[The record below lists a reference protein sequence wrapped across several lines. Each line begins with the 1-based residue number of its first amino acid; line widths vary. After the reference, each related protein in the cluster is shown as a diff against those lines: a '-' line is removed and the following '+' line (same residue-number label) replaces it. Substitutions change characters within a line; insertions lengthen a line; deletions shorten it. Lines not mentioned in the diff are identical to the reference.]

1 MNQLFFEFHQQSIY
15 NIFYNKNFVITSEN
29 ADCEQRLAIF
39 LQQKTNNYKSNLLI
53 IKGPTHS
60 GKTHLIN
67 YLIEKISIKNFEY
80 VDFSMVDEYNIG
92 SFFIKNH
99 FYIIEN
105 YHRITNYKLLLH
117 FINMASEVGAFLIFT
132 ANSNFNS
139 SLPDLQSRLVSAIN
153 CEIEEL
159 SPFSAKLILINEMSF
174 EQLKINQ
181 SVVNFIVN
189 KTNINYQK
197 LADIIKF
204 IKYFYQEN
212 SKTPKLEDIK
222 NIIKS

>member
-39 LQQKTNNYKSNLLI
+39 LQQKANYKSNLLI
-53 IKGPTHS
+53 IKGPAQS
-60 GKTHLIN
+60 GKTHLISH
-67 YLIEKISIKNFEY
+67 LIEKILIKNFEY
-80 VDFSMVDEYNIG
+80 VNFAMVDEYNIG

-99 FYIIEN
+99 FYIVEN
-105 YHRITNYKLLLH
+105 YHRITNYTLLLH
-117 FINMASEVGAFLIFT
+117 FINMANEVGAFLIFT
-132 ANSNFNS
+132 ANGNFNS
-139 SLPDLQSRLVSAIN
+139 LLPDLQSRLVSATN
-153 CEIEEL
+153 CEIAEL
-159 SPFSAKLILINEMSF
+159 SPFSAKLILINEMAF

-181 SVVNFIVN
+181 FVINFIIN

-197 LADIIKF
+197 LVDIIKF

-212 SKTPKLEDIK
+212 SRAPKLEDIK

>member
-1 MNQLFFEFHQQSIY
+1 LNQLFFEFHQQSIY

-39 LQQKTNNYKSNLLI
+39 LQQKTNYKSNLLI
-53 IKGPTHS
+53 IKGPAQS

-67 YLIEKISIKNFEY
+67 HLIEKISIKNFEY
-80 VDFSMVDEYNIG
+80 VDFTMVDEYNIG

-99 FYIIEN
+99 FYIVEN
-105 YHRITNYKLLLH
+105 YHRITNYTLLLH
-117 FINMASEVGAFLIFT
+117 FINMANEVGAFLIFT
-132 ANSNFNS
+132 ANGNFNS
-139 SLPDLQSRLVSAIN
+139 LLPDLQSRLVSATN
-153 CEIEEL
+153 CEIAEL
-159 SPFSAKLILINEMSF
+159 SPFSAKLILINEMAF

-181 SVVNFIVN
+181 FVINFIIN

-197 LADIIKF
+197 LVDIIKF

-212 SKTPKLEDIK
+212 SRAPKLEDIK

>member
-39 LQQKTNNYKSNLLI
+39 LQQKTNYKSNLLI
-53 IKGPTHS
+53 IKGPAQS
-60 GKTHLIN
+60 GKTHLISH
-67 YLIEKISIKNFEY
+67 LIEKISIKNFEY
-80 VDFSMVDEYNIG
+80 VDFTMVDEYNIG

-99 FYIIEN
+99 FYIVEN
-105 YHRITNYKLLLH
+105 YHRITNYTLLLH
-117 FINMASEVGAFLIFT
+117 FINMANEVGAFLIFT
-132 ANSNFNS
+132 ANGNFNPL
-139 SLPDLQSRLVSAIN
+139 LPDLQSRLVSATN
-153 CEIEEL
+153 CEIAEL
-159 SPFSAKLILINEMSF
+159 SPFSAKLILINEMAF

-181 SVVNFIVN
+181 FVINFIIN

-197 LADIIKF
+197 LVDIIKF

-212 SKTPKLEDIK
+212 SRAPKLEDIK

>member
-39 LQQKTNNYKSNLLI
+39 LQQKTNYKSNLLI
-53 IKGPTHS
+53 IKGPAQS
-60 GKTHLIN
+60 GKTHLISH
-67 YLIEKISIKNFEY
+67 LIEKISIKNFEY
-80 VDFSMVDEYNIG
+80 VDFAMVDEYNIG

-99 FYIIEN
+99 FYIVEN
-105 YHRITNYKLLLH
+105 YHRITNYTLLLH
-117 FINMASEVGAFLIFT
+117 FINMANEVGAFLIFT
-132 ANSNFNS
+132 ANGNFNS
-139 SLPDLQSRLVSAIN
+139 LLPDLQSRLVSATN
-153 CEIEEL
+153 CEIAEL
-159 SPFSAKLILINEMSF
+159 SPFSAKLILINEMAF

-181 SVVNFIVN
+181 FVINFIIN

-212 SKTPKLEDIK
+212 SRAPKLEDIK

>member
-39 LQQKTNNYKSNLLI
+39 LQQKTNYKSNLLI
-53 IKGPTHS
+53 IKGPAQS

-67 YLIEKISIKNFEY
+67 HLIEKISIKNFEY
-80 VDFSMVDEYNIG
+80 VDFTMVDEYNIG

-99 FYIIEN
+99 FYIVEN
-105 YHRITNYKLLLH
+105 YHRITNCTLLLH
-117 FINMASEVGAFLIFT
+117 FINMANEVGAFLIFT
-132 ANSNFNS
+132 ANGNFNS
-139 SLPDLQSRLVSAIN
+139 LLPDLQSRLVSATN
-153 CEIEEL
+153 CEIAEL
-159 SPFSAKLILINEMSF
+159 SPFSAKLILINEMAF

-181 SVVNFIVN
+181 FVINFIIN

-197 LADIIKF
+197 LVDIIKF

-212 SKTPKLEDIK
+212 SRAPKLEDIK

>member
-1 MNQLFFEFHQQSIY
+1 LNQLFFEFHQQSIY

-39 LQQKTNNYKSNLLI
+39 LQQKTNYKSNLLI
-53 IKGPTHS
+53 IKGPAQS
-60 GKTHLIN
+60 GKTHLISH
-67 YLIEKISIKNFEY
+67 LIEKISIKNFEY
-80 VDFSMVDEYNIG
+80 VDFAMVDEYNIG

-99 FYIIEN
+99 FYIVEN
-105 YHRITNYKLLLH
+105 YHRITNYTLLLH
-117 FINMASEVGAFLIFT
+117 FINMANEVGAFLIFT
-132 ANSNFNS
+132 ANGNFNS
-139 SLPDLQSRLVSAIN
+139 LLPDLQSRLVSATN
-153 CEIEEL
+153 CEIAEL
-159 SPFSAKLILINEMSF
+159 SPFSAKLILINEMAF

-181 SVVNFIVN
+181 FVINFIIN

-212 SKTPKLEDIK
+212 SRAPKLEDIK

>member
-39 LQQKTNNYKSNLLI
+39 LQQKTNYKSNLLI
-53 IKGPTHS
+53 IKGPAQS
-60 GKTHLIN
+60 GKTHLISH
-67 YLIEKISIKNFEY
+67 LIEKISIKNFEY
-80 VDFSMVDEYNIG
+80 VDFTMVDEYNIG

-99 FYIIEN
+99 FYIVEN
-105 YHRITNYKLLLH
+105 YHRITNYTLLLH
-117 FINMASEVGAFLIFT
+117 FINMANEVGAFLIFT
-132 ANSNFNS
+132 ANGNFNS
-139 SLPDLQSRLVSAIN
+139 LLPDLQSRLVSATN
-153 CEIEEL
+153 CEIAEL
-159 SPFSAKLILINEMSF
+159 SPFSAKLILINEMAF

-181 SVVNFIVN
+181 FVINFIIN

-197 LADIIKF
+197 LVDIIKF

-212 SKTPKLEDIK
+212 SRAPKLEDIK

>member
-39 LQQKTNNYKSNLLI
+39 LQQKANYKSNLLI
-53 IKGPTHS
+53 IKGPAQS
-60 GKTHLIN
+60 GKTHLISH
-67 YLIEKISIKNFEY
+67 LIEKILIKNFEY
-80 VDFSMVDEYNIG
+80 VDFAMVDEYNIG

-99 FYIIEN
+99 FYIVEN
-105 YHRITNYKLLLH
+105 YHRITNYTLLLH
-117 FINMASEVGAFLIFT
+117 FINMANEVGAFLIFT
-132 ANSNFNS
+132 ANGNFNS
-139 SLPDLQSRLVSAIN
+139 LLPDLQSRLVSATN
-153 CEIEEL
+153 CEIAEL
-159 SPFSAKLILINEMSF
+159 SPFSAKLILINEMAF

-181 SVVNFIVN
+181 FVINFIIN

-197 LADIIKF
+197 LVDIIKF

-212 SKTPKLEDIK
+212 SRAPKLEDLK

>member
-39 LQQKTNNYKSNLLI
+39 LQQKTNYKSNLLI
-53 IKGPTHS
+53 IKGPAQS
-60 GKTHLIN
+60 GKTHLISH
-67 YLIEKISIKNFEY
+67 LIEKISIKNFEY
-80 VDFSMVDEYNIG
+80 VDFTMVDEYNIG

-99 FYIIEN
+99 FYIVEN

-117 FINMASEVGAFLIFT
+117 FINMANEVGAFLIFT
-132 ANSNFNS
+132 ANGNFNS
-139 SLPDLQSRLVSAIN
+139 LLPDLQSRLVSATN
-153 CEIEEL
+153 CEIAEL
-159 SPFSAKLILINEMSF
+159 SPFSAKLILINEMAF

-181 SVVNFIVN
+181 FVINFIIN

-197 LADIIKF
+197 LVDIIKF

-212 SKTPKLEDIK
+212 SRAPKLEDLKI
-222 NIIKS
+222 IIKS

>member
-39 LQQKTNNYKSNLLI
+39 LQQKTNYKSNLLI
-53 IKGPTHS
+53 IKGPAQS

-67 YLIEKISIKNFEY
+67 HLIEKISIKNFEY
-80 VDFSMVDEYNIG
+80 VDFTMVDEYNIG

-99 FYIIEN
+99 FYIVEN
-105 YHRITNYKLLLH
+105 YHRITNYTLLLH
-117 FINMASEVGAFLIFT
+117 FINMANEVGAFLIFT
-132 ANSNFNS
+132 ANGNFNS
-139 SLPDLQSRLVSAIN
+139 LLPDLQSRLVSATN
-153 CEIEEL
+153 CEIAEL
-159 SPFSAKLILINEMSF
+159 SPFSAKLILINEMAF
-174 EQLKINQ
+174 EQLKVNQ
-181 SVVNFIVN
+181 FVINFIIN

-197 LADIIKF
+197 LVDIIKF

-212 SKTPKLEDIK
+212 SRAPKLEDIK

>member
-39 LQQKTNNYKSNLLI
+39 LQQKTNYKSNLLI
-53 IKGPTHS
+53 IKGPTQS
-60 GKTHLIN
+60 GKTHLISH
-67 YLIEKISIKNFEY
+67 LIEKISIKNFEY
-80 VDFSMVDEYNIG
+80 VDFAMVDEDNIG

-99 FYIIEN
+99 FYIVEN
-105 YHRITNYKLLLH
+105 YHRITNYTLLLH
-117 FINMASEVGAFLIFT
+117 FINMANEVGAFLIFT
-132 ANSNFNS
+132 ANGNFNS
-139 SLPDLQSRLVSAIN
+139 LLPDLQSRLVSATN
-153 CEIEEL
+153 CEIAEL
-159 SPFSAKLILINEMSF
+159 SPFSAKLILINEMAF

-181 SVVNFIVN
+181 FVINFIIN

-212 SKTPKLEDIK
+212 SRAPKLEDIK

>member
-39 LQQKTNNYKSNLLI
+39 LQQKTNYKSNLLI
-53 IKGPTHS
+53 IKGPTQS
-60 GKTHLIN
+60 GKTHLISH
-67 YLIEKISIKNFEY
+67 LIEKISIKNFEY
-80 VDFSMVDEYNIG
+80 VDFTMVDEYNIG

-99 FYIIEN
+99 FYIVEN
-105 YHRITNYKLLLH
+105 YHRITNYTLLLH
-117 FINMASEVGAFLIFT
+117 FINMANEVGAFLIFT
-132 ANSNFNS
+132 ANGNFNS
-139 SLPDLQSRLVSAIN
+139 LLPDLQSRLVSATN
-153 CEIEEL
+153 CEIAEL
-159 SPFSAKLILINEMSF
+159 SPFSAKLILINEMAF

-181 SVVNFIVN
+181 FVINFIIN

-212 SKTPKLEDIK
+212 SRAPKLEDIK

>member
-39 LQQKTNNYKSNLLI
+39 LQQKTNYKSNLLI
-53 IKGPTHS
+53 IKGPAQS

-67 YLIEKISIKNFEY
+67 HLIEKNSIKNFEY
-80 VDFSMVDEYNIG
+80 VDFTMVDEYNIG

-99 FYIIEN
+99 FYIVEN
-105 YHRITNYKLLLH
+105 YHRITNYTLLLH
-117 FINMASEVGAFLIFT
+117 FINMANEVGAFLIFT
-132 ANSNFNS
+132 ANGNFNS
-139 SLPDLQSRLVSAIN
+139 LLPDLQSRLISATN
-153 CEIEEL
+153 CEIAEL
-159 SPFSAKLILINEMSF
+159 SPFSAKLILINEMAF

-181 SVVNFIVN
+181 FVINFIIN

-212 SKTPKLEDIK
+212 SRAPKLEDIK

>member
-1 MNQLFFEFHQQSIY
+1 LNQLFFEFHQQSIY

-39 LQQKTNNYKSNLLI
+39 LQQKTNYKSNLLI
-53 IKGPTHS
+53 IKGPTQS
-60 GKTHLIN
+60 GKTHLISH
-67 YLIEKISIKNFEY
+67 LIEKISIKNFEY
-80 VDFSMVDEYNIG
+80 VDFAMVDEDNIG

-99 FYIIEN
+99 FYIVEN
-105 YHRITNYKLLLH
+105 YHRITNYTLLLH
-117 FINMASEVGAFLIFT
+117 FINMANEVGAFLIFT
-132 ANSNFNS
+132 ANGNFNS
-139 SLPDLQSRLVSAIN
+139 LLPDLQSRLVSATN
-153 CEIEEL
+153 CEIAEL
-159 SPFSAKLILINEMSF
+159 SPFSAKLILINEMAF

-181 SVVNFIVN
+181 FVINFIIN

-212 SKTPKLEDIK
+212 SRAPKLEDIK

>member
-39 LQQKTNNYKSNLLI
+39 LQQKANYKSNLLI
-53 IKGPTHS
+53 IKGPAQS

-67 YLIEKISIKNFEY
+67 HLIEKISIKNFEY
-80 VDFSMVDEYNIG
+80 VDFAMVDEYNIG

-99 FYIIEN
+99 FYIVEN
-105 YHRITNYKLLLH
+105 YHRITNYTLLLH
-117 FINMASEVGAFLIFT
+117 FINMANEVGAFLIFT
-132 ANSNFNS
+132 ANGNFNS
-139 SLPDLQSRLVSAIN
+139 LLPDLQSRLVSATN
-153 CEIEEL
+153 CEIAEL
-159 SPFSAKLILINEMSF
+159 SPFSAKLILINEMAF

-181 SVVNFIVN
+181 FVINFIIN

-197 LADIIKF
+197 LVDIIKF

-212 SKTPKLEDIK
+212 SRAPKLEDIK